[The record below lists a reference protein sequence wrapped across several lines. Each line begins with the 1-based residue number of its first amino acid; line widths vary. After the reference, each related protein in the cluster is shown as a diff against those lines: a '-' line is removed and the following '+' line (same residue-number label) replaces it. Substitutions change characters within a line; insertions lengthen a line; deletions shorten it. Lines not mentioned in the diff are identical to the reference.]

1 MQGLEHKILLFLIAI
16 TIIGEVASIIFW
28 TVNPTIPLGQ
38 ARSVLAVDYK
48 IPVASAAVFAVL
60 NLVAFLW
67 IKRRNTN
74 GPLFLIAIS
83 IINRLISYTFFK
95 GGDHIL
101 FISWTVLLI
110 IFPTLT
116 IENYLNKSSQSSV
129 CCPPSTGKLG
139 Q

>member
-110 IFPTLT
+110 IFA
-116 IENYLNKSSQSSV
+116 YLDYR
-129 CCPPSTGKLG
+129 KLPK
-139 Q
+139 QK